1 MDNLFRN
8 LGVPRGLA
16 VTILDMFEDVLDKYG
31 IMIPD
36 EDRTGEEG
44 EACLYGMTYGELE
57 DMITSL
63 LSEYI
68 DEE

>member
-16 VTILDMFEDVLDKYG
+16 VTILDMFEEVLDKHR
-31 IMIPD
+31 IMVPV
-36 EDRTGEEG
+36 EDRTGVEG
-44 EACLYGMTYGELE
+44 EACLYGATYGELE
-57 DMITSL
+57 DMITDL

-68 DEE
+68 DE